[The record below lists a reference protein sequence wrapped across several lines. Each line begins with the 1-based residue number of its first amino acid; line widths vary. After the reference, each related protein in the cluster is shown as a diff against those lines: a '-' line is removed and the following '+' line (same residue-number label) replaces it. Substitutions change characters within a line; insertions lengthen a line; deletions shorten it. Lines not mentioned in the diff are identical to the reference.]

1 MLKLFP
7 QAYQWR
13 NKDTGKQELHH
24 IAPSVIQRPLHEAVL
39 RSGISKP
46 IGCRTFRYSFAT
58 QLPEVGY
65 DIRTIQELLG
75 HSDVS
80 TTMVYTLVLNR
91 GGLAVQSPM
100 IRCDFYSNL
109 VKIDLMYLL
118 FIFPADTYSRNMWQL
133 ESQFRLQISG
143 FMIL

>member
-1 MLKLFP
+1 M
-7 QAYQWR
+7 R
-13 NKDTGKQELHH
+13 H
-24 IAPSVIQRPLHEAVL
+24 IAPSIIQRPLHEAVL
-39 RSGISKP
+39 RSGIQKA
-46 IGCRTFRYSFAT
+46 IGFHTFRHSFASH
-58 QLPEVGY
+58 LLEDGY
-65 DIRTIQELLG
+65 DICIVQKLLG
-75 HSDVS
+75 YSDVS

>member
-1 MLKLFP
+1 M
-7 QAYQWR
+7 
-13 NKDTGKQELHH
+13 HH
-24 IAPSVIQRPLHEAVL
+24 IKSSIIQRPLHEAVL
-39 RSGISKP
+39 RSGIPKA
-46 IGCRTFRYSFAT
+46 IGFHTFRHSFASH
-58 QLPEVGY
+58 LLEDGY
-65 DIRTIQELLG
+65 DIRTIQELLE